1 MWIHLRRLGAP
12 RGRRPNKHMVP
23 IGGLGD
29 NRFIRSPDEDS
40 KPVFNTRSVV
50 AALIATV
57 TFTAALAMPG
67 GYDSSGE
74 ANLVKKP
81 ALWAFILSD
90 ALAMCCSIAVLFLL
104 LGAMVVERDLQTILN
119 NASVSLLSIAILATL
134 AAFMSGIF
142 AIIAPKALWVAI
154 LACIV
159 CSMVLYLSRS
169 PIVVRYPLST
179 WFMPSIITRDIL
191 RLIHLKQQRNK
202 IKRDW
207 RYVVLLIRRG
217 SPDTT
222 YCVSNNNTV
231 NSYLVLETSSIKG

>member
-1 MWIHLRRLGAP
+1 MWIRLRRLGAP

-29 NRFIRSPDEDS
+29 EVSRSPDEDL
-40 KPVFNTRSVV
+40 KPVINTMSLV

-90 ALAMCCSIAVLFLL
+90 ALAMCCSIAVVPLL
-104 LGAMVVERDLQTILN
+104 WRAIRVEQDLQIVLN
-119 NASVSLLSIAILATL
+119 NASAILLSMAILATL
-134 AAFMSGIF
+134 VAFMSGIF

-159 CSMVLYLSRS
+159 CSMVFYLSQY
-169 PIVVRYPLST
+169 PIVERYPRCT
-179 WFMPSIITRDIL
+179 WFMPCIITRDIL
-191 RLIHLKQQRNK
+191 RLIYLKQRRNK
-202 IKRDW
+202 IKRDR
-207 RYVVLLIRRG
+207 RYVVSLIRKRVGG
-217 SPDTT
+217 S
-222 YCVSNNNTV
+222 VGQGMLIGEAVMS
-231 NSYLVLETSSIKG
+231 